1 MINSINER
9 TLLNNGTFMPWLGL
23 GLYKMTDAQEI
34 DRAVKTAL
42 EVGYRAFDTA
52 TFYRNERY
60 IGKALRQSGI
70 PRDEIFLTSKVWN
83 DAQREKRTLAV
94 FNESLEDLGT
104 DYVDLYLI
112 HWPVRGYF
120 KGTWQV
126 LEKLYGEGRTRAIGT
141 SNFHVHHLQDLMA
154 DSQVLPAVDQ
164 VEFHPYLYQSDLL
177 EFCRSKN
184 IQLEAWGPLMKGN
197 ITAKQPIAVL
207 AEKYRRTPAQIA
219 LRWDLQHEVVV
230 IPKSSRPERILEN
243 SQIFDFELSPE
254 DMSLLDGLN
263 EGLHLG
269 PNPDTFNF

>member
-52 TFYRNERY
+52 TFYRNERF

-154 DSQVLPAVDQ
+154 DSQVLPAVNQ

-177 EFCRSKN
+177 EFCCSKN

>member
-52 TFYRNERY
+52 TFYRNERF

-197 ITAKQPIAVL
+197 ITAKQPVAAL
-207 AEKYRRTPAQIA
+207 ADKYKRTPAQIA

>member
-9 TLLNNGTFMPWLGL
+9 TLLNNGTSMPWLGL

-52 TFYRNERY
+52 TFYRNERF

-207 AEKYRRTPAQIA
+207 AEKYKRTPAQIA

>member
-1 MINSINER
+1 
-9 TLLNNGTFMPWLGL
+9 MPWLGL

-52 TFYRNERY
+52 TFYRNERF

-104 DYVDLYLI
+104 DYVDLYLN

-207 AEKYRRTPAQIA
+207 AEKYKRTPAQIA

>member
-52 TFYRNERY
+52 TFYRNERF

-207 AEKYRRTPAQIA
+207 AEKYKRTPAQIA